1 MNTNDFPIPD
11 TFRPFGPWLKAT
23 DRLLSAELDAALESA
38 DVSRRDARLLSA
50 VDGTAPARRPLN
62 VRTLRRLIA
71 RGWVA
76 PDGDGWMLTDEGRTT
91 KDRLD
96 ALVDGIRTRVSGAV
110 SAEDMATTL
119 AALERI
125 ARALGWDEKTP
136 PPRGR
141 RRHRSHAHGP
151 RHRGHGPRHAQRFD
165 DGHESGRGFGPGH
178 GRGFGHGVHGI
189 DPHPRHDV
197 DGGHNEC
204 LHGHPH
210 GRHRGTRM
218 ARHAFA
224 HGFEAGF
231 ARGRDA

>member
-1 MNTNDFPIPD
+1 MNTNDLPIPD
-11 TFRPFGPWLKAT
+11 TFRPFSPWLKAT
-23 DRLLSAELDAALESA
+23 DRLLSAI
-38 DVSRRDARLLSA
+38 
-50 VDGTAPARRPLN
+50 DGTAPARRPLN

-76 PDGDGWMLTDEGRTT
+76 PDGDGWMLTDEGRAT

-96 ALVDGIRTRVSGAV
+96 ALVDDIRTRVSGAV

-119 AALERI
+119 ASLERI

-136 PPRGR
+136 LPRGR
-141 RRHRSHAHGP
+141 RRHHSHA
-151 RHRGHGPRHAQRFD
+151 
-165 DGHESGRGFGPGH
+165 H
-178 GRGFGHGVHGI
+178 GRGFGHGAQGV
-189 DPHPRHDV
+189 DPHSRHDV
-197 DGGHNEC
+197 DGGHDEC

-210 GRHRGTRM
+210 GRHRGARM

-231 ARGRDA
+231 SRGRDA